1 MSTLLILSII
11 IDSLYI
17 KTTFRSSSR
26 LAIRGNSH
34 PFPPASNTT
43 PPRMRGRYLL
53 LVKVPPV
60 VGVTTRVPAGSL
72 AFGELRSPR
81 LSECRANGSDDLC
94 LLFSARQFAPL
105 STGTIEKRATFVAL
119 FSMVPVVGIEPTRI
133 LLRGIL
139 SPVRLPSSP
148 HRHVSAR
155 VY

>member
-1 MSTLLILSII
+1 M
-11 IDSLYI
+11 
-17 KTTFRSSSR
+17 
-26 LAIRGNSH
+26 
-34 PFPPASNTT
+34 
-43 PPRMRGRYLL
+43 L

-105 STGTIEKRATFVAL
+105 STGVKHNAPSNEGAL
-119 FSMVPVVGIEPTRI
+119 CLVPVVGVEPTRI

-139 SPVRLPSSP
+139 SPVRLPISP